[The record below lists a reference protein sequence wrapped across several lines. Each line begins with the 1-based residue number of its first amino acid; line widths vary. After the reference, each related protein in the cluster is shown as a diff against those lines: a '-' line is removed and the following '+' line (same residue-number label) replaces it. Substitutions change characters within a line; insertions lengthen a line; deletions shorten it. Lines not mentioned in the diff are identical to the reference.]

1 MLFQY
6 RTDEKVINLTSK
18 RFAGMCTTI
27 ADTMLHE
34 IIHMR
39 QFRRRNFKQLP
50 DYASNAEKS
59 EIREEQEYLGC
70 SDEIDAYGFNIACE
84 LMNKFG
90 KNNIQVVNYLNEN
103 QKSKKRRPN
112 SWRMYLKAFEH
123 DHNHPIIQRVK
134 KKVVRY
140 LPAAEVGKPY
150 RNKDWINW

>member
-1 MLFQY
+1 
-6 RTDEKVINLTSK
+6 
-18 RFAGMCTTI
+18 
-27 ADTMLHE
+27 
-34 IIHMR
+34 MR

-59 EIREEQEYLGC
+59 KIREEQEYLGC

-84 LMNKFG
+84 LMDKFG
-90 KNNIQVVNYLNEN
+90 KNKKQVVNYLNEN
-103 QKSKKRRPN
+103 QKGKKRRHN

-123 DHNHPIIQRVK
+123 DHNHPILQRVK

-140 LPAAEVGKPY
+140 LPAAEAGKPY